1 MLQRIRKI
9 VITIGL
15 ILGSFVLFMIGS
27 ITFFM
32 LGRVH
37 DLALQR
43 KHLIHLREFYRSE
56 EFIAVDET
64 TFVSFDRNDPTI
76 LFNEIQMLATHNSY
90 KKMGSGLGKFFIGLG
105 DSFEE
110 ANALKYS
117 YDTLTSQLN
126 VGIRSFEL
134 DIRYRDNQ
142 FEVVHVPLVDNRS
155 TATNLAL
162 ALEEIDLWSRNHPKH
177 IPIILLFELKNDW
190 LILDPELTVFNQTN
204 LVDLDSLLSS
214 SFGSKLYSPKHLI
227 GSHNTLKDAVVNQG
241 WPLLRNM
248 LGKVIVVLHPGE
260 FTDMYV
266 EIDPDFTS
274 MIMFPAASNT
284 DIDNTYASFIVHND
298 PNVEVIQSLVN
309 QNFIVRTG
317 IDSRLS
323 YSETQYENAV
333 ASGAQLLTTDFPPNH
348 QFKDTVYVPYLNE
361 QYTVIINRFLKS
373 EDE

>member
-142 FEVVHVPLVDNRS
+142 FEVDRKS
-155 TATNLAL
+155 
-162 ALEEIDLWSRNHPKH
+162 
-177 IPIILLFELKNDW
+177 
-190 LILDPELTVFNQTN
+190 
-204 LVDLDSLLSS
+204 
-214 SFGSKLYSPKHLI
+214 
-227 GSHNTLKDAVVNQG
+227 VV
-241 WPLLRNM
+241 
-248 LGKVIVVLHPGE
+248 
-260 FTDMYV
+260 
-266 EIDPDFTS
+266 
-274 MIMFPAASNT
+274 
-284 DIDNTYASFIVHND
+284 
-298 PNVEVIQSLVN
+298 
-309 QNFIVRTG
+309 
-317 IDSRLS
+317 
-323 YSETQYENAV
+323 
-333 ASGAQLLTTDFPPNH
+333 
-348 QFKDTVYVPYLNE
+348 
-361 QYTVIINRFLKS
+361 
-373 EDE
+373 